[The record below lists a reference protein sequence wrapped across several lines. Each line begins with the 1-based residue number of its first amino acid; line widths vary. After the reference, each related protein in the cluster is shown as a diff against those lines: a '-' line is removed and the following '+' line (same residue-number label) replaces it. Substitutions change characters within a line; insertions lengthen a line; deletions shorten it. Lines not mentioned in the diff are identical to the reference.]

1 MEQEKCQNESIN
13 LKSYEEVWPEY
24 IKTKEKM
31 KQKVRIYELE
41 YIKRAGPLLCVRYWL
56 RSDRVP
62 RKLRHDEI
70 PTYVRST

>member
-1 MEQEKCQNESIN
+1 MCALLKRKNPIYFTGRLPSKLSQEDLYKN
-13 LKSYEEVWPEY
+13 
-24 IKTKEKM
+24 
-31 KQKVRIYELE
+31 VRISELE

-56 RSDRVP
+56 RSDQVP